1 VEVITIEAQ
10 NEAARF
16 VPEIGC
22 GCLGYRVGSLELI
35 SGAADVAALAA
46 KPHSS
51 GIPIL
56 FPWPGRIAHAR
67 FSWKGK
73 EHTLPVNEP
82 ARGHAIHGLICDRPF
97 RVSRRGPYYFTAEL
111 ESASDPQLTS
121 AWPYPFRLTLDYEI
135 GNGLRLTASVANTGT
150 LAMPFGLGAHP
161 YFRAPLNPAATR
173 AALQV
178 QLPCSLR
185 RILDEH
191 LIPTGKDEP
200 VSGKYDLRSPRE
212 LGNES
217 YDDAFHQATADTDG
231 MICAKLIDP
240 SLKIALEVRADSS
253 FGDWVVYAPL
263 DRPVVSIEPYSCAP
277 DAFNLAGREHE
288 TDAGVQEL
296 APGASW
302 QGEIEI
308 RVSAP

>member
-1 VEVITIEAQ
+1 MEIITIEAQ

-22 GCLGYRVGSLELI
+22 GCLGYRVGSLEVI
-35 SGAADVAALAA
+35 WGAASVEALAA

-56 FPWPGRIAHAR
+56 FPWPGRIAEAK

-111 ESASDPQLTS
+111 ESASDPQLMS

-150 LAMPFGLGAHP
+150 LPMPFGLGAHP
-161 YFRAPLNPAATR
+161 YLRVPLNPRSTR
-173 AALQV
+173 AGLQV
-178 QLPCSLR
+178 QLPCSKR
-185 RILDEH
+185 WILDQR
-191 LIPTGKDEP
+191 LIPTGKDEA
-200 VSGKYDLRSPRE
+200 VSGKYDLKSPRE
-212 LGNES
+212 LGNEA
-217 YDDAFHQATADTDG
+217 YDDAFHEAQADG
-231 MICAKLIDP
+231 DGTICGKLIDR
-240 SLKIALEVRADSS
+240 SLKVAVEVTADSS
-253 FGDWVVYAPL
+253 FDEWVVYAPL
-263 DRPVVSIEPYSCAP
+263 DRPVVAIEPYSCAP
-277 DAFNLAGREHE
+277 DAFNLASRGIE
-288 TDAGVQEL
+288 AGAREL
-296 APGASW
+296 APGATW

-308 RVSAP
+308 KVSAP